1 MPQARVVYCFINSSA
16 HALMLIV
23 TWKQICESVSFVLQV
38 HDFNAMVVVYLH
50 VLWNIDMMQLA
61 MCLIAS
67 IIVMALIRI
76 NQDAKLI

>member
-1 MPQARVVYCFINSSA
+1 
-16 HALMLIV
+16 MLIV

-38 HDFNAMVVVYLH
+38 HDCNAMVVVYLH

-67 IIVMALIRI
+67 IIVMALIRT

>member
-1 MPQARVVYCFINSSA
+1 
-16 HALMLIV
+16 MLIV

-38 HDFNAMVVVYLH
+38 HDCNAMVVVYLH